1 MFGRHR
7 WTFPG
12 GADNK
17 KWIEFWLICL
27 SVRPKESQGISLATA
42 LTATIFIIFPASTK
56 VAAVGRHHKR
66 GGAALRP
73 RHLFCGFLCTGFE

>member
-42 LTATIFIIFPASTK
+42 LTAKIFTIFPASTK

-66 GGAALRP
+66 GGAASGRATS
-73 RHLFCGFLCTGFE
+73 FVVSFV

>member
-56 VAAVGRHHKR
+56 ETTKEVARPFVVAAEGR
-66 GGAALRP
+66 
-73 RHLFCGFLCTGFE
+73 LF